1 MTELLRGVRTP
12 KAEYC
17 AQGGHA
23 RFWPK
28 NIKFA
33 KQDQNQANGCS
44 TCSYWCLEYEDI
56 FFFEIGQKMAEL
68 WAKTICPSM
77 GATAK
82 FHSFWPITW
91 SNINIFQWTCF
102 IWYVR
107 LKYTSQSISSSITAK
122 MWTRG
127 QKSSQ
132 KWTKSPISQFAIH
145 TSKVGF
151 AQIAQSPTFVYIFAW
166 NFLGYS

>member
-1 MTELLRGVRTP
+1 MPWVRGYHP
-12 KAEYC
+12 IWN
-17 AQGGHA
+17 
-23 RFWPK
+23 WPK
-28 NIKFA
+28 VAELWAKTLCPSMGATAKFH
-33 KQDQNQANGCS
+33 NCP
-44 TCSYWCLEYEDI
+44 CSYWCLECEDI
-56 FFFEIGQKMAEL
+56 FLFEIGQNIAEL

-151 AQIAQSPTFVYIFAW
+151 AQIAQSPTFVNIFAW
-166 NFLGYS
+166 NF